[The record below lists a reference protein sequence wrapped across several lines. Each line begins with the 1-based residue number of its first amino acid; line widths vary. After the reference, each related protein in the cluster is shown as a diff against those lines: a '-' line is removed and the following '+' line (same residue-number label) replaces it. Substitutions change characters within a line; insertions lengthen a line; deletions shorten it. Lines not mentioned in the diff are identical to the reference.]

1 MKDISMVVFC
11 ICYMVY
17 IVVECFVI
25 VYVEGLLELNV
36 MVFFVVV
43 S

>member
-1 MKDISMVVFC
+1 MKDKYGCFL
-11 ICYMVY
+11 YLLYVY

-25 VYVEGLLELNV
+25 VYVEGLLELIV
-36 MVFFVVV
+36 LVFFVVV